1 MNVFRIHMKQNLNML
16 LKNVKKGLKNLKDL
30 KAFIEYPKI
39 LKSISQTE
47 NILIVLM
54 M

>member
-16 LKNVKKGLKNLKDL
+16 LKHVKKGLKNLKDL
-30 KAFIEYPKI
+30 KAFTEYPKI

-54 M
+54 I